1 MSMAGLIDD
10 ETSPQDATN
19 SAHGALC
26 DSLPPPQKSLRL
38 YRRIIFGR
46 KYLFSPAGSEE
57 AEYFVENPVP
67 HKHANTWKPVFYR
80 GDNPKY
86 TPASKAIA
94 RIRRTGFWY
103 SFRVELGDGVSE
115 VLENK
120 RRVKERKSYERK
132 QRNRKRFRMKEK
144 PPKKE
149 LEDEKD
155 VNGLVMNLSMRR
167 AGFLKRTLKWEL
179 GGQEYQWSGTR
190 AFLPG
195 FVRRLKGI
203 SHDMKLVDSNK
214 RVLATVEKD
223 RWAFIRPSERPG
235 VPPNKKKKF
244 VGTLRIYPTA
254 YMSGSAEG
262 AQVKQGSG
270 TTITANQDEPHC
282 WDMGEKSDE
291 SKNLNVGGS
300 HSGDLTEEAIVLTCW
315 IAMEGEHRIRHKII
329 DLIEEIAENFK
340 E

>member
-1 MSMAGLIDD
+1 MAGLTNQ
-10 ETSPQDATN
+10 ETSQHTTTN
-19 SAHGALC
+19 VRGALGN
-26 DSLPPPQKSLRL
+26 SLPPSQKSLRL

-46 KYLFSPAGSEE
+46 KYLFSPSDSEE

-86 TPASKAIA
+86 TASKAIA

-103 SFRVELGDGVSE
+103 SFRVELGDGVGE

-149 LEDEKD
+149 LENEED
-155 VNGLVMNLSMRR
+155 VTGLVMNLSMRR
-167 AGFLKRTLKWEL
+167 AGFFKRTLKWEA

-190 AFLPG
+190 AFLPSPI
-195 FVRRLKGI
+195 RRLKGI

-214 RVLATVEKD
+214 CVLATVEKD

-244 VGTLRIYPTA
+244 VGTLQIYPAA
-254 YMSGSAEG
+254 YLSESVGG

-270 TTITANQDEPHC
+270 TTITTSLDDPHC

-300 HSGDLTEEAIVLTCW
+300 HAGNLTEESIVLTCW

-329 DLIEEIAENFK
+329 DLIEEIAENF
-340 E
+340 